1 MLKFKGDEM
10 NRRNFLANTF
20 LAAGASALAVS
31 AQNGQ
36 QAVHV
41 TVHTDQPLG
50 AIAPDFM
57 GLGYEISSVAR
68 PGLLNGAN
76 SVYVQ
81 LVRTLGARGV
91 IRIGGNTSDYAHY
104 SATAAPVSSAIGT
117 VVNDAVLR
125 DLGGFLK
132 AAGWKLIWGLDLGR
146 GSEAEAIAETKAVLS
161 NAGERLMAVEMG
173 NEPDLFPNQKHRM
186 SEYGYEDWLVE
197 YRRSKAALRAQFPRI
212 PLAGPDVAGKTDWV
226 TQFAADEGKDAVLLT
241 HHYYREGQNPASTV
255 EKLLGVDPK
264 LQPQLDQ
271 LRAASQKCG
280 LPYRIC
286 EVNSFSGGGRP
297 GVSDTMAAAL
307 WVLDYMFTLA
317 ANGCSGVNMETGVNH
332 RDFISSYS
340 PIGDDEHGHYSAK
353 PEYYG
358 MLAFSLAGKGLLLK
372 VETDAGSSGVKAY
385 ATQPD
390 KGALTLTLINK
401 RAGRAA
407 VTVVTGSHM
416 QASRAAVIRLSGPAI
431 DAKSG
436 ITLGGTEVTSAG
448 TWKPGKPEVLPVRHG
463 QFRINLPAA
472 SAAIVLVGQTLP
484 PANLSGRSAS

>member
-1 MLKFKGDEM
+1 MLKFKGNKM
-10 NRRNFLANTF
+10 NRRDFLANTV
-20 LAAGASALAVS
+20 LAAGASAFAAS
-31 AQNGQ
+31 GRNDGQ
-36 QAVHV
+36 AFRV
-41 TVHTDQPLG
+41 TVRTDQPLG

-68 PGLLNGAN
+68 PGLMSGTNR
-76 SVYVQ
+76 VYVQ

-91 IRIGGNTSDYAHY
+91 IRIGGNTSDYARY
-104 SATAAPVSSAIGT
+104 AATAPAVSSAFGT
-117 VVNDAVLR
+117 VVNDAVLS

-132 AAGWKLIWGLDLGR
+132 ATGWKLIWGLDLGR
-146 GSEAEAIAETKAVLS
+146 APQSEALAEASAVLS
-161 NAGERLMAVEMG
+161 IAGASLMAIEVG
-173 NEPDLFPNQKHRM
+173 NEPDQFPGHQHRPP
-186 SEYGYEDWLVE
+186 EYGYEEWLAD
-197 YRRSKAALRAQFPRI
+197 YRRYKTALRAQFPSP

-226 TQFAADEGKDAVLLT
+226 TRFAADEGKDAVLLT
-241 HHYYREGQNPASTV
+241 HHYYREGQNPSSTI

-264 LQPQLDQ
+264 LQPQLDM
-271 LRAASQKCG
+271 LRAASQNCG

-297 GVSDTMAAAL
+297 GVSDSMAAAL

-358 MLAFSLAGKGLLLK
+358 MLAFSLGGKGRLLK
-372 VETDAGSSGVKAY
+372 TEVDAASPDVKAY

-401 RAGRAA
+401 RVEPAA
-407 VTVVTGSHM
+407 VTVSRVPG
-416 QASRAAVIRLSGPAI
+416 SRAAVIRLSGPAI

-436 ITLGGTEVTSAG
+436 ITLGAAEVTPAG
-448 TWKPGKPEVLPVRHG
+448 TWKPMKPEVLPVRSG
-463 QFRINLPAA
+463 QIEIQLSAA
-472 SAAIVLVGQTLP
+472 SAAIVEI
-484 PANLSGRSAS
+484 R

>member
-1 MLKFKGDEM
+1 M
-10 NRRNFLANTF
+10 NRRDF
-20 LAAGASALAVS
+20 LAAAASASAFAVS
-31 AQNGQ
+31 AQSDEQ
-36 QAVHV
+36 VVRV
-41 TVHTDQPLG
+41 TVRADQRLG

-68 PGLLNGAN
+68 PGLMSSAN
-76 SVYVQ
+76 RVYVQ

-104 SATAAPVSSAIGT
+104 SAAAAPVSSAFGT
-117 VVNDAVLR
+117 VVNDAVLK

-132 AAGWKLIWGLDLGR
+132 ATGWKLIWGLDLGR
-146 GSEAEAIAETKAVLS
+146 APEQENIAEAKAVLS
-161 NAGERLMAVEMG
+161 IAGEKLMAIEIG
-173 NEPDLFPNQKHRM
+173 NEPDQFPGHQHRPP
-186 SEYGYEDWLVE
+186 EYGYDGWLAD
-197 YRRSKAALRAQFPRI
+197 YRSYKTALRAQFPRV
-212 PLAGPDVAGKTDWV
+212 PLAGPDVAGTTEWV
-226 TQFAADEGKDAVLLT
+226 TRFAADEGKDAVLLT
-241 HHYYREGQNPASTV
+241 HHYYREGQNPTSTI

-264 LQPQLDQ
+264 LQPQLDK
-271 LRAASQKCG
+271 LRAASQSCG

-297 GVSDTMAAAL
+297 GVSDSMAAAL

-358 MLAFSLAGKGLLLK
+358 MLAFSLGGKGRLLK
-372 VETDAGSSGVKAY
+372 TEMDAGTPGVRAY

-401 RAGRAA
+401 QASAAA
-407 VTVVTGSHM
+407 VTVVTGSQM
-416 QASRAAVIRLSGPAI
+416 RASRAAVIRLSGPAI

-436 ITLGGTEVTSAG
+436 ITLGGAEVTPAG
-448 TWKPGKPEVLPVRHG
+448 TWAHMKPEVLPIRSG
-463 QFRINLPAA
+463 QMEIQLPAA
-472 SAAIVLVGQTLP
+472 SAAIVLVGQAVP
-484 PANLSGRSAS
+484 PANLSGRSEP